1 MASIIVNRGLQV
13 IGGRASNTGDSFAAI
28 QSMAID
34 DDANAFAAGNDSLDD
49 AGGGAPTNVS
59 PKNFDT
65 TPVRT
70 NQTVEHVSTW
80 QTTDGNFTIRRISL
94 HNDTELNVTGTSQT
108 LCAGI
113 DGQSITKTADFQLT
127 IKVNITYTDNS

>member
-13 IGGRASNTGDSFAAI
+13 IAGRASSTADGFAAI
-28 QSMAID
+28 QSMVLD
-34 DDANAFAAGNDSLDD
+34 DDANAFSATDDSLDD

-65 TPVRT
+65 TPART
-70 NQTVEHVSTW
+70 NQTVEHVATW
-80 QTTDGNFTIRRISL
+80 QTTDGNFTVRRISL
-94 HNDTELNVTGTSQT
+94 HNDTELNVTGTSVT
-108 LCAGI
+108 LVAGI
-113 DGQSITKTADFQLT
+113 DGQSITKTSDFQMT